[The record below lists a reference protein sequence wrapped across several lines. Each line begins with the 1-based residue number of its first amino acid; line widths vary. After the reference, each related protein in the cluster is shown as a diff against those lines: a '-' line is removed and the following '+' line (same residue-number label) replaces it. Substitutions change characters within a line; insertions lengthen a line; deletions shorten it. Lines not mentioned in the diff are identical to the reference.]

1 MYLENPNNSVL
12 LNNFLNT
19 LISKGFSEKTAIAY
33 NGDLNIF
40 FEFIKQY
47 SELKIEVKDF
57 NLFIFMNIKK
67 PEIIAFLTYLN
78 FSRNN
83 TPSTTRRRL
92 SAIRTFYDW
101 LLLTHLNGYVKNN
114 PTAGIESAKIA
125 KVFPKYLNLEQAK
138 KIQTIFNRQN
148 SKFYLR
154 NNIIISLFLST
165 GMRVGELISI
175 NVLDVNFKDNSIL
188 IVGKGNV
195 ERKVYFNELCK
206 KRLKQY
212 LKFRNK
218 IIKEKNI
225 KENALFINKNGNRL
239 GIDGVENVCERAYK
253 LMGIKEK
260 GYTTHT
266 LRHTAATIMYK
277 HTNSDILL
285 VKQFLGHKSLLSTE
299 IYTHIANEEIRNI
312 TDKNPLNNYQ
322 AEKMDKKGGR

>member
-1 MYLENPNNSVL
+1 MHLENQNNPVL
-12 LNNFLNT
+12 LNSFLNI
-19 LISKGFSEKTAIAY
+19 LIAKGFSEKTAIAY
-33 NGDLNIF
+33 NGDLKIF

-57 NLFIFMNIKK
+57 NLFILMNIKK
-67 PEIIAFLTYLN
+67 SDIIAFLTYLN

-83 TPSTTRRRL
+83 TPSTIRRRL
-92 SAIRTFYDW
+92 SAIRTFYTW
-101 LLLTHLNGYVKNN
+101 LLSTCLNGYVENN

-138 KIQTIFNRQN
+138 QIQTIFNRQN

-154 NNIIISLFLST
+154 NNTIISLFLST

-175 NVLDVNFKDNSIL
+175 NVLDVNFEDNSIL
-188 IVGKGNV
+188 IIGKGNV
-195 ERKVYFNELCK
+195 ERKVYFNNLCE
-206 KRLKQY
+206 KRLKKY
-212 LKFRNK
+212 LILRNK
-218 IIKEKNI
+218 SVKEKNI

-239 GIDGVENVCERAYK
+239 GIDGVEDICERAYK
-253 LMGIKEK
+253 LMGIEEK

-285 VKQFLGHKSLLSTE
+285 VKQFLGHKSLVSTE
-299 IYTHIANEEIRNI
+299 IYTHMINGGIKNI
-312 TDKNPLNNYQ
+312 TDKNPLSNYQ
-322 AEKMDKKGGR
+322 PEKNV